1 MMLTRPTQRSRSRG
15 RGTPEDFRRR
25 RRDEAHEDKTRSHA
39 NSETG
44 RGRSPLNER
53 RRRKGLPKTQPGRT
67 PTSETGRGRNPLK
80 TQPGIASPQRRRRRG
95 RWSSHLSRIDAPPGG
110 AGGRCPYIALGEVQ
124 RNEADYI
131 KRMIRASHP
140 SEACPGRARQSP
152 EYRRTTKQTMLYK
165 PMSRLASQME
175 ALHASPR
182 SDKPDHESSVTR
194 R

>member
-1 MMLTRPTQRSRSRG
+1 M
-15 RGTPEDFRRR
+15 
-25 RRDEAHEDKTRSHA
+25 KT
-39 NSETG
+39 
-44 RGRSPLNER
+44 L
-53 RRRKGLPKTQPGRT
+53 
-67 PTSETGRGRNPLK
+67 
-80 TQPGIASPQRRRRRG
+80 PGIASPQHRRRRG
-95 RWSSHLSRIDAPPGG
+95 RGPSHPSRTDAPPGG
-110 AGGRCPYIALGEVQ
+110 AGGQCPYIALGEVQ

-152 EYRRTTKQTMLYK
+152 ECRRTTKQTMLYK
-165 PMSRLASQME
+165 PMSRMASQME